1 MNRIEILD
9 ADREYQRIAAY
20 KKSTEF
26 EKKLSNI
33 RKNKA
38 VAHEM
43 NERCNT
49 LTNDEKK
56 SLTLLRK
63 TVTIDDSDVKS
74 TNTEYEQYLQLA
86 IEHYIQSLL
95 LETEN
100 EMSGSAIFRLFGL
113 WFSNINNKEI
123 LKEIDDNYKNIATY
137 KFISLMPQITTH
149 LGTDG
154 IKDVI
159 QDIVGKCDQKWNH
172 LVDLSVNVYFGIV
185 LAKCAAHHPHHV
197 LPKVM
202 ALFNAFKDEI
212 YVSDSKQKSKNVP
225 NSPRTDAATKLL
237 QELKGNSGLRD
248 IIVQMERMW
257 EGISQKLIQK
267 YFQ

>member
-33 RKNKA
+33 RKNRA

-159 QDIVGKCDQKWNH
+159 QDIVGKCD
-172 LVDLSVNVYFGIV
+172 
-185 LAKCAAHHPHHV
+185 
-197 LPKVM
+197 
-202 ALFNAFKDEI
+202 E
-212 YVSDSKQKSKNVP
+212 
-225 NSPRTDAATKLL
+225 
-237 QELKGNSGLRD
+237 
-248 IIVQMERMW
+248 MESSCRF
-257 EGISQKLIQK
+257 EC
-267 YFQ
+267 